1 MNKEKAIELI
11 NNVKWESEQIIY
23 ARETREYDMV
33 DVYVA
38 DGGVI
43 WNYIVYRD
51 GSIRKAL
58 MSSGESHEVRRRTSC
73 EL

>member
-11 NNVKWESEQIIY
+11 NDVKWESEQIIY
-23 ARETREYDMV
+23 ARECKDYDMV

-58 MSSGESHEVRRRTSC
+58 MSSGESHEVTRRSSC

>member
-11 NNVKWESEQIIY
+11 QSVKWESEQIIY
-23 ARETREYDMV
+23 ARETKEYDMV

-58 MSSGESHEVRRRTSC
+58 MSCGESHEVRRRTSC

>member
-11 NNVKWESEQIIY
+11 NDVKWESEQIIY
-23 ARETREYDMV
+23 ARECKDYDMV

-51 GSIRKAL
+51 GGIRKAL
-58 MSSGESHEVRRRTSC
+58 MTSGESHEVRRRTSC